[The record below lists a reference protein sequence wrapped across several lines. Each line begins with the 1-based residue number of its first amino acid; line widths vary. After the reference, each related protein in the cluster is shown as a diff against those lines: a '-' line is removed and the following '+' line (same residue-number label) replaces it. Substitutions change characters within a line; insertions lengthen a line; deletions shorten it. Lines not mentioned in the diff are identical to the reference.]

1 MFEGVVSDAVPEQPQ
16 KVKGRWGGLLAMA
29 FSFVIDNTEGGLINS
44 LFPVIRDALGMSLSA
59 LGIFSSIS
67 KFARMIFGPLWAMLA
82 DKYGRKKVLVFITG
96 VWGIWTALAGLAQN
110 QMQLFI
116 LYTIGVIGTVASE
129 PIANGIIVD
138 LFESKERG
146 KAYGSLRSITGLLSV
161 LFTPLIGQLA
171 NIENGW
177 RYGMY
182 LMGGLSIVSGIL
194 IQIFLKE
201 PERRTDETGKTSSI
215 DLQKVVALM
224 KIPTVR
230 LLAGML
236 VFVTSLVLFSFM
248 VTFMVDVRGFSTAD
262 ANIIFAAFGLG
273 AMISSFIGGLLGDW
287 FERKNPDKG
296 RIMLMQIYLVAFA
309 VFTFL
314 ATQIVWS
321 TTGYYVIW
329 FLTGLVFS
337 IGFSGCVQPI
347 LSNVVPPEMAGT
359 AFALLFALIQG
370 LISALL
376 SLLMGFLADRFG
388 LQTVMFWMVTVPYV
402 LNVFYWF
409 LFYRTYPQDVAAVK
423 VHLEMAAD

>member
-1 MFEGVVSDAVPEQPQ
+1 MSEVVASETFTEQPH
-16 KVKGRWGGLLAMA
+16 KVKGRWGGLLSMA
-29 FSFVIDNTEGGLINS
+29 FSFVIDSTEGGLINS

-82 DKYGRKKVLVFITG
+82 DKYGRKRVLVFITG

-110 QMQLFI
+110 QTQLFI
-116 LYTIGVIGTVASE
+116 LYTLGVIGTVASE

-161 LFTPLIGQLA
+161 VFTPLIGQLA
-171 NIENGW
+171 NVEDGW

-182 LMGGLSIVSGIL
+182 LMGGLSILSGIL
-194 IQIFLKE
+194 IQIFLRE
-201 PERRTDETGKTSSI
+201 PERRIDETGKTSSV
-215 DLQKVVALM
+215 DLHKAVALM

-262 ANIIFAAFGLG
+262 ANIVFAAFGLG
-273 AMISSFIGGLLGDW
+273 AMISSFVGGLLGDW
-287 FERKNPDKG
+287 FERKSPEKG

-388 LQTVMFWMVTVPYV
+388 LQAVMFWMISVPYV
-402 LNVFYWF
+402 LNAFYWF
-409 LFYRTYPQDVAAVK
+409 LFYKPYPKDVAAVK
-423 VHLEMAAD
+423 AHLEMAAD

>member
-1 MFEGVVSDAVPEQPQ
+1 MSEVVATETIPEQPQ
-16 KVKGRWGGLLAMA
+16 KAKGRWGGLLSMA
-29 FSFVIDNTEGGLINS
+29 FSFVIDSTEGGLINS

-67 KFARMIFGPLWAMLA
+67 KFARMIFGPIWAMLA
-82 DKYGRKKVLVFITG
+82 DKFGRKRVLVFITG

-110 QMQLFI
+110 QTQLFI

-161 LFTPLIGQLA
+161 VFTPLIGQLA
-171 NIENGW
+171 NIDNGW

-182 LMGGLSIVSGIL
+182 LMGGLSILSGVL

-201 PERRTDETGKTSSI
+201 PERRTGETGKTSDI
-215 DLQKVVALM
+215 DWQKVIALM

-236 VFVTSLVLFSFM
+236 IFVTSLVLFSFM
-248 VTFMVDVRGFSTAD
+248 VTFMVDVRGFTTAD
-262 ANIIFAAFGLG
+262 ANIVFAAFGFG

-287 FERKNPDKG
+287 FDRKSPDKG
-296 RIMLMQIYLVAFA
+296 RIILMQIYLVTFA
-309 VFTFL
+309 IFTFL

-376 SLLMGFLADRFG
+376 SLLMGFLAERFG
-388 LQTVMFWMVTVPYV
+388 LQAVMFWMISVPYV
-402 LNVFYWF
+402 LNALYWF
-409 LFYRTYPQDVAAVK
+409 LFYKPYPKDVATVRA
-423 VHLEMAAD
+423 LTETTAR

>member
-1 MFEGVVSDAVPEQPQ
+1 MSESVVAQAAPEQKP
-16 KVKGRWGGLLAMA
+16 KGRWGGLLSMA
-29 FSFVIDNTEGGLINS
+29 FSFVIDSTEGGLINS
-44 LFPVIRDALGMSLSA
+44 LFPVIRDALGMSLGA

-67 KFARMIFGPLWAMLA
+67 KFARMLFGPIWAMVA

-110 QMQLFI
+110 QMQLYI

-138 LFESKERG
+138 LFSSDERG

-161 LFTPLIGQLA
+161 IVTPIMGQLA

-182 LMGGLSIVSGIL
+182 IMGGMSILSGIL
-194 IQIFLKE
+194 IAIFLKDPKSQNQAAKTE
-201 PERRTDETGKTSSI
+201 AETSI
-215 DLQKVVALM
+215 DWKKAVALLN
-224 KIPTVR
+224 IPTVR
-230 LLAGML
+230 LMAGML
-236 VFVTSLVLFSFM
+236 IFVTSLVLFSFM

-262 ANIIFAAFGLG
+262 ANIVFAAFGLG
-273 AMISSFIGGLLGDW
+273 AMISSFLGGLLGDW
-287 FERKNPDKG
+287 FDRKNPEKG
-296 RIMLMQIYLVAFA
+296 RIILMQIYLLSFA
-309 VFTFL
+309 VATFL
-314 ATQIVWS
+314 ATQVAWS

-329 FLTGLVFS
+329 LVTGLIFS
-337 IGFSGCVQPI
+337 IGFSGCVQPM

-376 SLLMGFLADRFG
+376 SLAMGFLADRFG
-388 LQTVMFWMVTVPYV
+388 LKAVMLWMISVPYA
-402 LNVFYWF
+402 LNAIYWF
-409 LFYRTYPQDVAAVK
+409 SFYKTYPKDVAAVK
-423 VHLEMAAD
+423 ALAAE